1 MRRVGSCSR
10 AGVLYLG
17 DMLPETAYTKLLWAL
32 GRSTDPTVVRD
43 APRRPRRAGEVETAS
58 RGRGPSVK
66 AGLEVHQQLA
76 TGKLFCACPADL
88 SETVTRTVT
97 RRLRATGGENFA
109 IDAAAAFQASRNL
122 TFEYEATPTSCL
134 VELDEEPPHALDPEA
149 LDVALTM
156 ALLLDARPLDE
167 IEVMRKIVVDGSNTS
182 GFQRTALVAVDGRL
196 EVEGRTYT
204 IPTICLEEDAAR
216 KVGESKQ
223 GVRYRLDRLRDS
235 ARRDR
240 HRPRD
245 PSRARKP
252 ASSPRNSGSCCAPRG
267 GSVED
272 RDDPGGCQRLRGR
285 GRPRGAQGSPG
296 TSGRSTS
303 TSTPRSNGRPRCSPP
318 ATGLGPGRPS
328 VPDDPPADLSE
339 VVRPTASGPLA
350 EALRGGGVVLGIGL
364 PGFGGL
370 LAPPGT
376 SRERLGRE
384 LADRARAAGLRGLLH
399 SDEVPAHGVEG
410 AVVETIRKL
419 LGVPAAGDAFVLV
432 GATDPELAARALA
445 AVRERARAAIDGIPS
460 ETRDPLP
467 DGRTRYSR
475 PSPRPGPD
483 VSGDR
488 RSSCPRLG
496 RTAPR
501 AAGPASAPP
510 PGGPGSARG
519 RARPLGRGRA
529 DPPAG
534 GGDRA
539 VRDVDRPRP
548 PGPLVAQLLAREIP
562 ATHDDDEAFDFP
574 VDVLDQLLAAVA
586 RGEFAKEGIG
596 PVVAALANGAP
607 TVSDAVAKAGL
618 QTMSRDELA
627 RLAQSLVAKNG
638 PLIAAKGPGAFSP
651 LMGDLMR
658 EVRGR
663 RDGQEVAAILREAL
677 AKQAATGAS

>member
-1 MRRVGSCSR
+1 
-10 AGVLYLG
+10 
-17 DMLPETAYTKLLWAL
+17 
-32 GRSTDPTVVRD
+32 
-43 APRRPRRAGEVETAS
+43 
-58 RGRGPSVK
+58 VK

-223 GVRYRLDRLRDS
+223 GVRYRLDRLGI
-235 ARRDR
+235 
-240 HRPRD
+240 PL
-245 PSRARKP
+245 
-252 ASSPRNSGSCCAPRG
+252 
-267 GSVED
+267 VEI
-272 RDDPGGCQRLRGR
+272 
-285 GRPRGAQGSPG
+285 
-296 TSGRSTS
+296 
-303 TSTPRSNGRPRCSPP
+303 
-318 ATGLGPGRPS
+318 ATGPEIRSGPEARLVAEELGILLRATGRVRRGIGTIREDVNVSADGGARVELKGVQELRKIHQYVDAEVERQTTLLAARDGLRAGKAS

-475 PSPRPGPD
+475 PLPGRDRMYPETD
-483 VSGDR
+483 VPPVPVSAE
-488 RSSCPRLG
+488 RL
-496 RTAPR
+496 R
-501 AAGPASAPP
+501 AL
-510 PGGPGSARG
+510 
-519 RARPLGRGRA
+519 RARLPPHPREVRARLVAAHGLSDEVARTLQREGETERFETLTGRGH
-529 DPPAG
+529 PA
-534 GGDRA
+534 
-539 VRDVDRPRP
+539 
-548 PGPLVAQLLAREIP
+548 PLVAQLLAREIP